1 LKFKASTGNMREEK
15 NRKNSNPERNKNID
29 YRERW
34 KEESRKMFDSSEARK
49 AVDNVF
55 EHETKKALLKL
66 GDRKVLDRLYG
77 TIESGK
83 ESLVFLA
90 DTPEGERVLVK
101 IYMTQAG
108 SFRDMMQYLRGD
120 KRFRNVKKDRRSVI
134 NEWCKKEYKN
144 LDKSSNVVNCPEPI
158 AYEKNIL
165 VMEFIGEDFSPYPK
179 LKDVEIENPE
189 EAFEMVMNGIEKLWS
204 SEEIVHGDLSEY
216 NILVAEDELVWID
229 FSQGVH
235 VSHPEARELGKRD
248 IRNVT
253 NFFQKQGADIDT
265 DKALDRVFPD
275 VEGL

>member
-1 LKFKASTGNMREEK
+1 MPQKRSMKDENFEDE
-15 NRKNSNPERNKNID
+15 NID

-55 EHETKKALLKL
+55 DHETKKALLKL

-90 DTPEGERVLVK
+90 DTPEGKRVLVK
-101 IYMTQAG
+101 IYMAQAG

-120 KRFRNVKKDRRSVI
+120 KRFRNVKNDRRSMI

-144 LDKSSNVVNCPEPI
+144 LDKGSNVVRCPKPI
-158 AYEKNIL
+158 AYQKNIL

-189 EAFEMVMNGIEKLWS
+189 EAFEMVIDGVEKLWS
-204 SEEIVHGDLSEY
+204 DEEIVHGDLSEY

-235 VSHPEARELGKRD
+235 VSHPEAFELGKRD
-248 IRNVT
+248 VRNVAD
-253 NFFQKQGADIDT
+253 FFRKQGAEVDAE
-265 DKALDRVFPD
+265 KALDRVFPD

>member
-1 LKFKASTGNMREEK
+1 MEDENLEK
-15 NRKNSNPERNKNID
+15 NENID

-34 KEESRKMFDSSEARK
+34 KEQSRNMFDSSEARK

-55 EHETKKALLKL
+55 DHETKKALLKL
-66 GDRKVLDRLYG
+66 GDRRIIDKLYG

-90 DTPEGERVLVK
+90 DTPEGKRVLVK
-101 IYMTQAG
+101 IYMAQAG

-134 NEWCKKEYKN
+134 DEWCKKEYKN
-144 LDKSSNVVNCPEPI
+144 LDKASNVVRSPEPI
-158 AYEKNIL
+158 AYQKNIL

-179 LKDVEIENPE
+179 LKDVEIENPK
-189 EAFEMVMNGIEKLWS
+189 EAFDMVMNGIEKLWS
-204 SEEIVHGDLSEY
+204 EEEIVHGDLSEY

-248 IRNVT
+248 IKNIA
-253 NFFQKQGADIDT
+253 NFFQNQGAEIKIE
-265 DKALDRVFPD
+265 KALDRVFPEVD
-275 VEGL
+275 GL

>member
-1 LKFKASTGNMREEK
+1 MNGEK
-15 NRKNSNPERNKNID
+15 PEKDEHLERNEDID

-49 AVDNVF
+49 AVENVF
-55 EHETKKALLKL
+55 DHETKKALLKL
-66 GDRKVLDRLYG
+66 GDRRVIDKLYG

-90 DTPEGERVLVK
+90 DTPEGKRVLVK
-101 IYMTQAG
+101 IYMAQAG
-108 SFRDMMQYLRGD
+108 NFRDMMQYLRGD
-120 KRFRNVKKDRRSVI
+120 KRFRNVKKDRRNVI

-144 LDKSSNVVNCPEPI
+144 LDKASEIVRCPEPI
-158 AYEKNIL
+158 AYQKNIL

-179 LKDVEIENPE
+179 LKDVEIENPQ
-189 EAFEMVMNGIEKLWS
+189 EAFEMVMDGIEKLWEN
-204 SEEIVHGDLSEY
+204 EEIVHGDLSEY

-235 VSHPEARELGKRD
+235 ISHPEARELGKRD
-248 IRNVT
+248 IRNIT
-253 NFFQKQGADIDT
+253 NFFQNQGADIDI
-265 DKALDRVFPD
+265 DKALNRVFPD

>member
-1 LKFKASTGNMREEK
+1 MEREKHAEDD
-15 NRKNSNPERNKNID
+15 NID

-55 EHETKKALLKL
+55 DHETKKALLKL

-101 IYMTQAG
+101 IYMAQAG
-108 SFRDMMQYLRGD
+108 NFRDMKQYLRGD
-120 KRFRNVKKDRRSVI
+120 RRFRNVKDDRRSVI

-144 LDKSSNVVNCPEPI
+144 LDKALNILSCPEPI
-158 AYEKNIL
+158 AYQKNIL
-165 VMEFIGEDFSPYPK
+165 VMEFIGEEFSPYPK
-179 LKDVEIENPE
+179 LKDVEIQNPD
-189 EAFEMVMNGIEKLWS
+189 EAFEIVRENVIRLWNE
-204 SEEIVHGDLSEY
+204 EEIVHGDLSEY
-216 NILVAEDELVWID
+216 NILVADDELVWID

-235 VSHPEARELGKRD
+235 VSHPEARDLLERD
-248 IRNVT
+248 VKNIT
-253 NFFQKQGADIDT
+253 SFFMRQGADT
-265 DKALDRVFPD
+265 TPEKALNHVFEQ

>member
-1 LKFKASTGNMREEK
+1 MEDENLEK
-15 NRKNSNPERNKNID
+15 NENID

-34 KEESRKMFDSSEARK
+34 KEQSRNMFDSSEARK

-55 EHETKKALLKL
+55 DHETKKALLKL
-66 GDRKVLDRLYG
+66 GDRRIIDKLYG

-90 DTPEGERVLVK
+90 DTPEGKRVLVK
-101 IYMTQAG
+101 IYMAQAG

-134 NEWCKKEYKN
+134 DEWCKKEYKN
-144 LDKSSNVVNCPEPI
+144 LDKASNVVRCPEPI
-158 AYEKNIL
+158 TYQKNIL

-189 EAFEMVMNGIEKLWS
+189 EAFQKIKKNIKELWREEK
-204 SEEIVHGDLSEY
+204 IVHGDLSEY
-216 NILVAEDELVWID
+216 NILMTEEGEVWID

-235 VSHPEARELGKRD
+235 KSHPEAVELLKRD
-248 IRNVT
+248 VKNVAS
-253 NFFQKQGADIDT
+253 FFNRQGADINEQEAVEQVLE
-265 DKALDRVFPD
+265 ALED
-275 VEGL
+275 L